1 MKAVGCLFVRVTK
14 SVECCF
20 AAQDLVS
27 AVFSPLPVRS
37 RDAIPT
43 PPRTCPRERV
53 VYGCEI
59 DVLGNCSFV
68 VVVVVIVVECIL
80 ACVFFRR
87 VISAAPVI
95 KPFSRRRTPPLVA
108 ELDSAATMHA
118 NRIRMNEAAAR
129 MAPPRDHNFALRRWL
144 KTPVLI
150 PEEDSTDLTDLSSY
164 ERSHSISM
172 EVKKMS
178 TQQKDSEDEGYESPV
193 APFREQLTDEEL
205 AQAIQKLLSKGIPVS
220 QSTPQRDRLA
230 IIFWFTCISP
240 PIADLGIRGCGEV
253 HNAVP
258 EICKGASRQLSRDQ
272 PSARG

>member
-1 MKAVGCLFVRVTK
+1 MH
-14 SVECCF
+14 
-20 AAQDLVS
+20 
-27 AVFSPLPVRS
+27 P
-37 RDAIPT
+37 
-43 PPRTCPRERV
+43 
-53 VYGCEI
+53 
-59 DVLGNCSFV
+59 
-68 VVVVVIVVECIL
+68 
-80 ACVFFRR
+80 CVCVFRR

-172 EVKKMS
+172 DVKKMS
-178 TQQKDSEDEGYESPV
+178 QKENSSKSDDEGYESPV

-220 QSTPQRDRLA
+220 QSAPQRDCVTIFFGLPAFRLRLQIWESGDVVRCTMLYLKFA
-230 IIFWFTCISP
+230 REQ
-240 PIADLGIRGCGEV
+240 ADSC
-253 HNAVP
+253 P
-258 EICKGASRQLSRDQ
+258 EINRALGDSKASVPDTRADVFALACYLFNLITVISLFSPFFHAYCCWQFAVVDESDRCLVRLSPLEDIVVVVVVIVACWI
-272 PSARG
+272 SV